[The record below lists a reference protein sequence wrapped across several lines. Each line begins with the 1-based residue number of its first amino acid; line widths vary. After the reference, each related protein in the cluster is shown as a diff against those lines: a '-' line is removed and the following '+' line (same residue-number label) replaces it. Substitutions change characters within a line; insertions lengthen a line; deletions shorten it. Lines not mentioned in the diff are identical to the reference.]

1 MNKQKANQIN
11 AVAQIFISFWIYY
24 DSINP
29 GIHQLFPMA
38 LGITLLSL
46 NNGIMFNNRPQ
57 VKAALV
63 ITFLSLLFLSKM
75 TYETIVDNN
84 MQELKFYIIMLGTS
98 IFSIFTFIA
107 TRQTKPNR

>member
-11 AVAQIFISFWIYY
+11 AVALIFISFWIYY

-63 ITFLSLLFLSKM
+63 ITFLSFLFLAKM
-75 TYETIVDNN
+75 SYESMIDEN
-84 MQELKFYIIMLGTS
+84 MRELKFYIIMLIIS
-98 IFSIFTFIA
+98 VFSMFTFLF
-107 TRQTKPNR
+107 TRQTKSNR